1 LRKLAIVGWNRG
13 TVVEVNFTGILVMKI
28 LWALLPTTLIAL
40 NAGELFAQEKFAG
53 EFNGNLQIGK
63 THSHV
68 FYFGKESGDT
78 LVYFFETQSPVGK
91 KIISICKR
99 NKPCMG
105 KAQLQI
111 VKPIPKGI
119 PESTSGTYKIISVS
133 QVNGK
138 R

>member
-1 LRKLAIVGWNRG
+1 MR
-13 TVVEVNFTGILVMKI
+13 I

-40 NAGELFAQEKFAG
+40 NAGDLLAQERFAG
-53 EFNGNLQIGK
+53 DFSGDLKIGK
-63 THSHV
+63 THSYV

-78 LVYFFETQSPVGK
+78 VIYFFETQSPVGK
-91 KIISICKR
+91 KITRVCKQNTLCR
-99 NKPCMG
+99 G
-105 KAQLQI
+105 KAQLQV
-111 VKPIPKGI
+111 VKSIPKSI